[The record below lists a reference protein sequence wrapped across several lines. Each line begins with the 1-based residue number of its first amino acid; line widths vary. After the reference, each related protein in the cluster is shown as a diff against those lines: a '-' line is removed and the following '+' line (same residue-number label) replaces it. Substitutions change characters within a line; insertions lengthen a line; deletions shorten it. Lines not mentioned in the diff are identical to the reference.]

1 MVEKVA
7 GGVAAGM
14 GASLR
19 SDVVDGRLQP
29 GQRLSEAGLS
39 RQYGVSRS
47 PVREA
52 LASLERDGL
61 VERRGPAAFVR
72 QRSEDEVLD
81 IYALRVQLEGMI
93 AAHAAERRQPGDVR
107 RLTAALDTGVA
118 ADPSDPRAQVRANRA
133 FHDALAHA
141 SHNQALIELQARLT
155 DQVSTMPATTLS
167 HPGRWAEALDQHA
180 QVAAA
185 VASNDVDLART
196 LAEHHMTGARDIRVR
211 LYAEQEQAAL
221 RTEGSNR

>member
-29 GQRLSEAGLS
+29 GERLSEAGLS
-39 RQYGVSRS
+39 RQYGISRS

-81 IYALRVQLEGMI
+81 IYAVRIQLEGMI
-93 AAHAAERRQPGDVR
+93 AAHAAERRLPGDVR
-107 RLTAALDTGVA
+107 RLEAALEA
-118 ADPSDPRAQVRANRA
+118 SLIADANDPRALMRANRV
-133 FHDALAHA
+133 FHEALARA
-141 SHNQALIELQARLT
+141 SHNQTLIELQGRLT

-167 HPGRWAEALDQHA
+167 APSRWAEAREEHTH
-180 QVAAA
+180 VAAA
-185 VASNDVDLART
+185 VVSGDADLARG
-196 LAEHHMTGARDIRVR
+196 LAEAHMTAARDIRVR
-211 LYAEQEQAAL
+211 LYAEQAQAFL
-221 RTEGSNR
+221 RNEGSNR